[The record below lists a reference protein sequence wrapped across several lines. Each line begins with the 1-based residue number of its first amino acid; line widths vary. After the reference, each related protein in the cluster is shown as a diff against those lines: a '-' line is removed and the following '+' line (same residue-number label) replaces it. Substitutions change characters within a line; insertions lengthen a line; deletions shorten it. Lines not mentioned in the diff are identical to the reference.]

1 MVISSTDRN
10 LLSEAC
16 IEKLRSLLPHDIA
29 DDEKSRQWWDCV
41 FFRQDGGY
49 VYDKEYDSLHV
60 SDKSNITFGQ
70 LLSQVVMLN
79 LSSGTEIRLKGENQE
94 EILVPLTEETL
105 SSIAYDSTTW
115 SDVLPDKNADFFING
130 IGIKK
135 VRI

>member
-10 LLSEAC
+10 LLSEVC
-16 IEKLRSLLPHDIA
+16 VEKLRSLLPHDIA

-41 FFRQDGGY
+41 FFHKDGGY
-49 VYDKEYDSLHV
+49 VYDKEYDNLHV
-60 SDKSNITFGQ
+60 SDNSDLTFGQ

-79 LSSGTEIRLKGENQE
+79 LSSGTKICLKGESQE

-105 SSIAYDSTTW
+105 NSIAYDNKTW
-115 SDVLPDKNADFFING
+115 SEMLPDKDPDFLING

-135 VRI
+135 VTI